1 VSAVPKGVEWNGHM
15 VAVDIFPAGIDPDVL
30 EHTMEQ
36 PQVKKRVEELKKMVR
51 MRSASCSSGGFWS

>member
-1 VSAVPKGVEWNGHM
+1 M

-36 PQVKKRVEELKKMVR
+36 PQVKKRVEELKKMVCTDALLPYGLQR
-51 MRSASCSSGGFWS
+51 GLFRV

>member
-1 VSAVPKGVEWNGHM
+1 MEWNGHM

-36 PQVKKRVEELKKMVR
+36 PQVKKRVEELKKMVCVNALLHR
-51 MRSASCSSGGFWS
+51 WSYKAVLFRV